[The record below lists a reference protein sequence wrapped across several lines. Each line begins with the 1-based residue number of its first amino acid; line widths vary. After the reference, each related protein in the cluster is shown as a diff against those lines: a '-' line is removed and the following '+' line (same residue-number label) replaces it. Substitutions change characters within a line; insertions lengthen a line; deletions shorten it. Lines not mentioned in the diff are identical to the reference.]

1 MSKLFKEIA
10 YDAKF
15 LQSHKLQPAWWKV
28 VKVFILLGIIIGFVW
43 LFGWLRALVFAVVF
57 MLLMLIVHMT
67 YRIKT
72 EKFTRNWA
80 DFIVVADEAKG
91 EKQSIGLMYY
101 SLILL
106 NAVIAYLLSRAVG

>member
-80 DFIVVADEAKG
+80 DFIVVADESKG